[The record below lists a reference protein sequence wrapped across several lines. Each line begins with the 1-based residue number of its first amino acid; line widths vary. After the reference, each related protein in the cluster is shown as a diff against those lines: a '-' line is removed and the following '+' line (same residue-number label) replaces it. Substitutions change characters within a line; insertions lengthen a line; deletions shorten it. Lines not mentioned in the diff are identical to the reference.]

1 MEITNQ
7 EGGGR
12 VPPTPQGVVT
22 PTLQGGTPIPT
33 ASPGSLSGKTHTQK
47 IVSIFLSISTGFKI
61 ISIFFFWII
70 Q

>member
-47 IVSIFLSISTGFKI
+47 IVSIFYQYLQGLKS
-61 ISIFFFWII
+61 
-70 Q
+70 